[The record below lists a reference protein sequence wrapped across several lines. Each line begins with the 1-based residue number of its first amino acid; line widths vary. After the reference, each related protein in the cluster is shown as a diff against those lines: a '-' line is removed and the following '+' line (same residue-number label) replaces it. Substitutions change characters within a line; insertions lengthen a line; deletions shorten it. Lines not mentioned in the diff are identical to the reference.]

1 MSYLLKFLDY
11 VYLTRPILFF
21 PGWTTLIAGYF
32 CAAGES
38 RSGFPVPG
46 NVIPVFWNASLVL
59 AMIALGCAMGGG
71 AVLNQLKDIDSDRRN
86 RKLFLLGDG
95 FVPVRRG
102 YILSVFLIGAS
113 LLLAIPLGWEIV
125 AVVISGILIA
135 GYVYNFPPFN
145 LKNYPLGGL
154 WANMAMGWL
163 VFVVGWLLVAP
174 FNVRMLA
181 SSLPYLLYN
190 TGLYLLTTLPDMAGD
205 AAAKKITLPVRYG
218 FRNTLRLSGVAFIL
232 ALAVSAL
239 QGEGFLFLV
248 ILAAAPFFI
257 RALVR
262 ETVPAIIIGVKM
274 GIFFFSIGICVKFPP
289 FLGMIALAYFVT
301 RMYYQ
306 KRFGIKYPSFKGD

>member
-1 MSYLLKFLDY
+1 MKYLLKFLDY

-32 CAAGES
+32 CATGES
-38 RSGFPVPG
+38 QSGFPVPG
-46 NVIPVFWNASLVL
+46 AIKPVFWNTPLIL

-95 FVPVRRG
+95 FVPVWHG
-102 YILSVFLIGAS
+102 YIQSIILVGAGLALS
-113 LLLAIPLGWEIV
+113 IPLGWNIV
-125 AVVISGILIA
+125 AVMAIAILIA

-163 VFVVGWLLVAP
+163 VFVIGWLLIAP
-174 FNVRMLA
+174 FNGRMLA
-181 SSLPYLLYN
+181 TSLPYLFYN
-190 TGLYLLTTLPDMAGD
+190 SGLYLLTTLPDMAGD
-205 AAAKKITLPVRYG
+205 SAAQKITFPVRYG
-218 FRNTLRLSGVAFIL
+218 FRHTLRLSGIAFVL

-248 ILAAAPFFI
+248 ILAAAPFLIHAMI
-257 RALVR
+257 RQ
-262 ETVPAIIIGVKM
+262 TVPAIIIGVKM

-289 FLGMIALAYFVT
+289 FFVMIVLAYFIT
-301 RMYYQ
+301 RMYYRM
-306 KRFGIKYPSFKGD
+306 RFGIEYPNFKGN